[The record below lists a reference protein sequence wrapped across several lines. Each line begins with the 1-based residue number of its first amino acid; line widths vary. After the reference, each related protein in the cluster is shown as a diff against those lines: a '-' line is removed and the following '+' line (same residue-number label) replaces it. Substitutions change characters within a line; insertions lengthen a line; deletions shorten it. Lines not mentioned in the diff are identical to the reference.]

1 LHWKV
6 PRNVWDVPGLRW
18 YKMNLIDLLRAAGDR
33 LGIVEMRPA
42 TSPRRPAKIQTR
54 TVSLKDLLIEIRQ
67 EEVRALAELPAEL
80 SVPVEQIFATGVKAA
95 AHGWT
100 VERLK
105 QLLKTEQFKSK
116 DREEV
121 QKAILNIL
129 ANEKVA
135 VEEVVRDAVAR
146 DQALDAF
153 EEFAARKMEQRIS
166 ARARKMSELESQVRS
181 LQEELDG
188 LRREAAQDEEHWRQ
202 WREKKAV
209 IERELARAIG
219 YLIDRPVITTADEP

>member
-1 LHWKV
+1 M
-6 PRNVWDVPGLRW
+6 
-18 YKMNLIDLLRAAGDR
+18 MNLIDLLRAVGDR
-33 LGIVEMRPA
+33 LGIVEMSPA

-80 SVPVEQIFATGVKAA
+80 SVPVEQIFATAGVKAA
-95 AHGWT
+95 HHGWT

-116 DREEV
+116 DRDEV

-129 ANEKVA
+129 ANENVA
-135 VEEVVRDAVAR
+135 VEDVVKDAVAR

-153 EEFAARKMEQRIS
+153 EEFAGKKMEQRTS

-181 LQEELDG
+181 LQEERDG
-188 LRREAAQDEEHWRQ
+188 LRREAAQDE
-202 WREKKAV
+202 
-209 IERELARAIG
+209 
-219 YLIDRPVITTADEP
+219 

>member
-1 LHWKV
+1 
-6 PRNVWDVPGLRW
+6 
-18 YKMNLIDLLRAAGDR
+18 MNLIDLLRAVGDR

-42 TSPRRPAKIQTR
+42 TSPERPAKIQTR

-80 SVPVEQIFATGVKAA
+80 SVPVEQIFATAGVKAA

-100 VERLK
+100 IERLK
-105 QLLKTEQFKSK
+105 QLLEEEQFKSK

-135 VEEVVRDAVAR
+135 VEELVKDAVAR

-153 EEFAARKMEQRIS
+153 EGFARKKMEHRIA
-166 ARARKMSELESQVRS
+166 ARARKMSELESQMRS
-181 LQEELDG
+181 LQEEVDR
-188 LRREAAQDEEHWRQ
+188 LRREAAQDEEHWRE
-202 WREKKAV
+202 WRRKKAA
-209 IERELARAIG
+209 IERKLAWAVA
-219 YLIDRPVITTADEP
+219 YLMDRPVITTADEP